1 MMDTVQELK
10 VKIKFIFQ
18 MKKTNKLYCRGTGDV
33 TDEEKL
39 ISFLMVLEALESE
52 RCPELIIAEV
62 DIEGNRV

>member
-1 MMDTVQELK
+1 MMDTMQES
-10 VKIKFIFQ
+10 KI
-18 MKKTNKLYCRGTGDV
+18 

>member
-1 MMDTVQELK
+1 
-10 VKIKFIFQ
+10 

-39 ISFLMVLEALESE
+39 ESFLMVLEALESE